1 MDLLLNDFSFGLYLH
16 EYLLLIIVF
25 CVIPFIWSSFLLIK
39 NTNTPGIGKLLWLVS
54 FLIFPVAVPL
64 FYLLNY
70 YYHQKRSLK
79 SV

>member
-39 NTNTPGIGKLLWLVS
+39 NTTIPGIGKLLWLVS
-54 FLIFPVAVPL
+54 FLIFPIAVPL
-64 FYLLNY
+64 FYLLNH
-70 YYHQKRSLK
+70 YYHQKISLK